1 MRFSIHRRKQE
12 SCASVAAIVLVV
24 GAVAVLPVAGAVSAW
39 SMARSEAAMI
49 ADLAALAAARSSAC
63 SAAEEVARLHD
74 STLAECA
81 FDGTD
86 VEVAVTVSTA
96 SAWTPAV
103 TRRAR
108 SGY

>member
-1 MRFSIHRRKQE
+1 VAQSDHE
-12 SCASVAAIVLVV
+12 AGAASVAAIALVV
-24 GAVAVLPVAGAVSAW
+24 GAVAILPVAGAVSAW
-39 SMARSEAAMI
+39 SLARSEAAMI

-63 SAAEEVARLHD
+63 SAAQEVARLHR

-86 VEVAVTVSTA
+86 VEVAVTVTTA
-96 SAWTPAV
+96 SAWMPTV

>member
-1 MRFSIHRRKQE
+1 MAQPDHERGA
-12 SCASVAAIVLVV
+12 ASAAAIALVV
-24 GAVAVLPVAGAVSAW
+24 GAVGILPVAGAVSEW
-39 SMARSEAAMI
+39 SIARSEAAMI

-63 SAAEEVARLHD
+63 SAAQEVARLHH
-74 STLAECA
+74 STLAACA

-86 VEVAVTVSTA
+86 VEVAVTVSTT
-96 SAWTPAV
+96 SAWTPTV

>member
-1 MRFSIHRRKQE
+1 MAQPDHERGA
-12 SCASVAAIVLVV
+12 ASVAAITLVV
-24 GAVAVLPVAGAVSAW
+24 SAIGILPVAGAVSAW

-49 ADLAALAAARSSAC
+49 ADLAALAAAQSSAC
-63 SAAEEVARLHD
+63 SAAQHVARLHH
-74 STLAECA
+74 SRLAECA

-86 VEVAVTVSTA
+86 VEVAVTVTTA
-96 SAWTPAV
+96 SAWMPTV

>member
-1 MRFSIHRRKQE
+1 MAQPDHERGA
-12 SCASVAAIVLVV
+12 ASVAAIVLVV

-39 SMARSEAAMI
+39 SMTRSEAAMI
-49 ADLAALAAARSSAC
+49 ADLAALAAARSGAC
-63 SAAEEVARLHD
+63 SAAQEVARVHH

-86 VEVAVTVSTA
+86 VEVAVTVTTA
-96 SAWTPAV
+96 SAWMPTV

>member
-1 MRFSIHRRKQE
+1 MARPDHERGA
-12 SCASVAAIVLVV
+12 ASVAAIALVV
-24 GAVAVLPVAGAVSAW
+24 GAVGIVPVAGAVSEW
-39 SMARSEAAMI
+39 SIARSEAAMI

-63 SAAEEVARLHD
+63 SAAQEVARLHH
-74 STLAECA
+74 SILAACA

-86 VEVAVTVSTA
+86 VEVAVTVSTT
-96 SAWTPAV
+96 SAWTPTV

>member
-1 MRFSIHRRKQE
+1 MAQPDHE
-12 SCASVAAIVLVV
+12 TGAASVAAIVLFV
-24 GAVAVLPVAGAVSAW
+24 GAVAVLPVAGAVSTW

-49 ADLAALAAARSSAC
+49 ADLGALAAARSSSC
-63 SAAEEVARLHD
+63 SATQEVARLHH

-86 VEVAVTVSTA
+86 VEVAVTVATA
-96 SAWTPAV
+96 SAWMPKV

>member
-1 MRFSIHRRKQE
+1 MAQPDHE
-12 SCASVAAIVLVV
+12 TGAASVAAIVLFV
-24 GAVAVLPVAGAVSAW
+24 GAVAVLPVAGVVSTW

-49 ADLAALAAARSSAC
+49 ADLGALAAARSSSC
-63 SAAEEVARLHD
+63 SAAQEVARLHH

-86 VEVAVTVSTA
+86 VEVAVTVATA
-96 SAWTPAV
+96 SAWMPKV